1 MIMKQIDKSNSQLIA
16 VCLFSKTTGEV
27 KYDNY
32 SKFYQ
37 QQEEQ
42 EILDRIAME
51 ADY

>member
-16 VCLFSKTTGEV
+16 VCLFSKATGEV
-27 KYDNY
+27 KFNNY

-37 QQEEQ
+37 RQEEQ
-42 EILDRIAME
+42 EILDRIEMQ